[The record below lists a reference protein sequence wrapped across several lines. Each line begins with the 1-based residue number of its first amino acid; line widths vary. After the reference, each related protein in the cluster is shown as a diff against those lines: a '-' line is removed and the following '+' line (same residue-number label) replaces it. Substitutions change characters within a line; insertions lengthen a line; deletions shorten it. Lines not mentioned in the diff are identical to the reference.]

1 MRLLENQDM
10 KSKDVIFD
18 TNLWISFLIR
28 RDLRFIDS
36 FIKKGQIK
44 LVFSEELLQEFITV
58 SRRPKFRD
66 YFSTSDIED
75 LLRFFDMYG
84 KLVKVT
90 TSVSDCRDIKDNFLL
105 NLAIDSKADYLVTG
119 DSDLL
124 ELRKIGITEI
134 ITLKDFLKGLK

>member
-1 MRLLENQDM
+1 M